1 MTTSSRFLFLKDII
15 LNKHYIHH
23 IISSPE
29 KYVIHMQ
36 QHLYGWSFLGT
47 GSMNSEHLRVEIKK
61 STDQEEYEIVS
72 KWLKAE
78 QSQTLV

>member
-1 MTTSSRFLFLKDII
+1 
-15 LNKHYIHH
+15 
-23 IISSPE
+23 
-29 KYVIHMQ
+29 MQ

-47 GSMNSEHLRVEIKK
+47 GSMNSENLLVEIKK